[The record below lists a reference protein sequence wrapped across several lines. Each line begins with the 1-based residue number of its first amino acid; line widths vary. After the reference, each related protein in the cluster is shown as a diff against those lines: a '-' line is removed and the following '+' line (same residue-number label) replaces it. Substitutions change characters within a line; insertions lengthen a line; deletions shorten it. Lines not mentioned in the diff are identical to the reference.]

1 MTTTIPFT
9 VLSFNNK
16 TGFHLSLKLLINGKT
31 AHLILDTGASST
43 VFDKKRITKL
53 VGVKN
58 LNKNKNAIRGI
69 GKKMM
74 DLHTTIFKKIKIGD
88 ITIKDYK
95 ANLIDLSHVN
105 AAYAATGIPTIDGV
119 LGNDILYNYN
129 AVINY
134 KKATLKLTEKTI
146 KKSTAKK
153 ILKLTSKKAKK

>member
-9 VLSFNNK
+9 VLAFNNN
-16 TGFHLSLKLLINGKT
+16 TGFHLMLELHINGKL

-53 VGVKN
+53 VTVKN

-74 DLHTTIFKKIKIGD
+74 DLHTTVFKKVKIGD

-95 ANLIDLSHVN
+95 AHLIDLSHVN
-105 AAYAATGIPTIDGV
+105 EAYAATGIPTVDGV
-119 LGNDILYNYN
+119 LGNDILYHYH

-134 KKATLKLTEKTI
+134 KKATLKLSD
-146 KKSTAKK
+146 KKPKK
-153 ILKLTSKKAKK
+153 